1 MHSSSLLE
9 KKDGDDDAESD
20 MEVSDDEDT
29 QGQVE
34 KKKTQIEMNVKIPQM
49 MPRSIQKTRQASPS
63 LVGPKRVV
71 GGAAS
76 YVTKKSS
83 KPIAINI
90 SKKAIETVVNH
101 IVSFHE
107 PKNIKNEHFLA

>member
-1 MHSSSLLE
+1 
-9 KKDGDDDAESD
+9 

-49 MPRSIQKTRQASPS
+49 MPRSIQKTRQSSPS
-63 LVGPKRVV
+63 LVGPKRV
-71 GGAAS
+71 GGATS
-76 YVTKKSS
+76 YVTKKST

-101 IVSFHE
+101 IVSFKVVFM
-107 PKNIKNEHFLA
+107 PYCNNFLSLILNQTI